1 MMALRPFF
9 GLPTACAAIVLLILL
24 PAMNEKIYIWPSL
37 LAGNF
42 GRLEE
47 SALNAQAA
55 GADAL
60 HLDIMDGH
68 FVPNLSMGPD
78 VVKMAR
84 RCLNIPLS
92 VHLMLSRPDQLA
104 ETFIKAGATTLTIHV
119 ESSCDVLHTLRRIRA
134 LGATPGVALNPET
147 PFEAAL
153 PFLGEVDE
161 VLCMTVHPG
170 FGGQKF
176 MPEVLPKITAI
187 RRTAQTRPGRKRDR
201 DAILGITVDGGID
214 LNTVTRVAE
223 AGANIMVAGSALFKS
238 KTMAQDLRQMREKA
252 RAAFGKGLAGRQQ
265 MVNG

>member
-1 MMALRPFF
+1 MS
-9 GLPTACAAIVLLILL
+9 G
-24 PAMNEKIYIWPSL
+24 KIYIWPSL
-37 LAGNF
+37 LAGDF
-42 GRLEE
+42 GKLEE
-47 SALNAQAA
+47 SALKAQAA

-92 VHLMLSRPDQLA
+92 VHLMLSRPDQFA
-104 ETFIKAGATTLTIHV
+104 EVFIKAGAARLTIHV
-119 ESSCDVLHTLRRIRA
+119 ESSCDVLGTLRRIRA

-147 PFEAAL
+147 PFEAVQ
-153 PFLGEVDE
+153 PFLGEVTE

-176 MPEVLPKITAI
+176 MPEVLPKIAAI
-187 RRTAQTRPGRKRDR
+187 RRATGLRPGGERGGEGMLD
-201 DAILGITVDGGID
+201 ITVDGGID
-214 LNTVTRVAE
+214 LNTVTRVAA

-252 RAAFGKGLAGRQQ
+252 SAVFGKDVAGEW
-265 MVNG
+265 

>member
-1 MMALRPFF
+1 
-9 GLPTACAAIVLLILL
+9 
-24 PAMNEKIYIWPSL
+24 MNPEIYICPSL
-37 LAGNF
+37 LAGDF

-47 SALNAQAA
+47 SALKAQEA
-55 GADAL
+55 GGDAL

-84 RCLNIPLS
+84 RCLNIPLG

-104 ETFIKAGATTLTIHV
+104 EVFIKAGATTLTIHV
-119 ESSCDVLHTLRRIRA
+119 ESACDVLRTLRRIRA
-134 LGATPGVALNPET
+134 LGVIPGLALNPET

-153 PFLGEVDE
+153 PFLDEVDE

-187 RRTAQTRPGRKRDR
+187 RRAARPRPKRDR
-201 DAILGITVDGGID
+201 GGEGMLGITVDGGID
-214 LNTVTRVAE
+214 LNTVTRVAK
-223 AGANIMVAGSALFKS
+223 AGANIMVAGNALFTS
-238 KTMAQDLRQMREKA
+238 KTMAEDLRQMREKA
-252 RAAFGKGLAGRQQ
+252 RAVFGQDVAK
-265 MVNG
+265 

>member
-1 MMALRPFF
+1 
-9 GLPTACAAIVLLILL
+9 
-24 PAMNEKIYIWPSL
+24 MNPEIYIWPSL
-37 LAGNF
+37 LAGDF
-42 GRLEE
+42 GKLEE
-47 SALNAQAA
+47 SALKAQAA

-84 RCLNIPLS
+84 RCLTIPLS
-92 VHLMLSRPDQLA
+92 VHLMLSRPDQFA
-104 ETFIKAGATTLTIHV
+104 EVFIKAGATALTIHV
-119 ESSCDVLHTLRRIRA
+119 ESSCDVLGTLRHIRA
-134 LGATPGVALNPET
+134 LGAIPGVAVNPET
-147 PFEAAL
+147 PFEAVL

-176 MPEVLPKITAI
+176 MPEVLPKIAAI
-187 RRTAQTRPGRKRDR
+187 RRAARPQPGRGRGG

-252 RAAFGKGLAGRQQ
+252 RAVFGKGGAGEW
-265 MVNG
+265 

>member
-1 MMALRPFF
+1 MTP
-9 GLPTACAAIVLLILL
+9 
-24 PAMNEKIYIWPSL
+24 EIYIWPSL
-37 LAGNF
+37 LAGDF

-47 SALNAQAA
+47 SALKAQAS

-84 RCLNIPLS
+84 RCLTIPLS
-92 VHLMLSRPDQLA
+92 VHLMLSRPDRLA
-104 ETFIKAGATTLTIHV
+104 EVFVKAGATRLSIHV
-119 ESSCDVLHTLRRIRA
+119 EASCDVLGTLRHIRA
-134 LGATPGVALNPET
+134 LGAIPGVALNPET
-147 PFEAAL
+147 PFEALL

-176 MPEVLPKITAI
+176 MPEMLPKIAAI
-187 RRTAQTRPGRKRDR
+187 RRAVRAARKKAGAGMAD
-201 DAILGITVDGGID
+201 ITVDGGID
-214 LNTVTRVAE
+214 LDTVTRVAE
-223 AGANIMVAGSALFKS
+223 AGANIMVAGSALFRS

-252 RAAFGKGLAGRQQ
+252 RAVFGNDATGER
-265 MVNG
+265 

>member
-1 MMALRPFF
+1 M
-9 GLPTACAAIVLLILL
+9 LLLT
-24 PAMNEKIYIWPSL
+24 AMNGEIYIWPSL
-37 LAGNF
+37 LAGDF

-47 SALNAQAA
+47 SALKVQEAE
-55 GADAL
+55 ADAL
-60 HLDIMDGH
+60 HMDIMDGH

-84 RCLNIPLS
+84 RCLSIPLS
-92 VHLMLSRPDQLA
+92 VHLMLSRPDQFA
-104 ETFIKAGATTLTIHV
+104 EAFIKAGATTLTIHV
-119 ESSCDVLHTLRRIRA
+119 ESSCDVLGTLRCIRA
-134 LGATPGVALNPET
+134 LGASPGVAINPAT
-147 PFEAAL
+147 PFEAIL

-176 MPEVLPKITAI
+176 MPEVLPKIAAI
-187 RRTAQTRPGRKRDR
+187 RRAARPQPGRKKGG
-201 DAILGITVDGGID
+201 AAMLGIAVDGGID

-252 RAAFGKGLAGRQQ
+252 RAVFGKDVAGEW
-265 MVNG
+265 MMDNG

>member
-1 MMALRPFF
+1 
-9 GLPTACAAIVLLILL
+9 
-24 PAMNEKIYIWPSL
+24 MNGEICIWPSL
-37 LAGNF
+37 LAGDF

-47 SALNAQAA
+47 SALKAQAA

-78 VVKMAR
+78 VVKMAH

-92 VHLMLSRPDQLA
+92 VHLMLSRPDHFA
-104 ETFIKAGATTLTIHV
+104 EVFIKAGAKTLTIHV
-119 ESSCDVLHTLRRIRA
+119 ESSCDVLGTLRHIRA
-134 LGATPGVALNPET
+134 LGAIPGVALNPET
-147 PFEAAL
+147 PFEAIL

-176 MPEVLPKITAI
+176 MPEVLPKIAAI
-187 RRTAQTRPGRKRDR
+187 RRAAQARQGQKRGGEGS
-201 DAILGITVDGGID
+201 LGVTVDGGID

-223 AGANIMVAGSALFKS
+223 AGANIMVVGSALFKS

-252 RAAFGKGLAGRQQ
+252 RAVFGKNVAGEC
-265 MVNG
+265 

>member
-1 MMALRPFF
+1 M
-9 GLPTACAAIVLLILL
+9 LLLLL
-24 PAMNEKIYIWPSL
+24 PAMNPDIYIWPSL
-37 LAGNF
+37 LAGDF

-47 SALNAQAA
+47 SALKAQEA

-92 VHLMLSRPDQLA
+92 VHLMLSRPDQFA
-104 ETFIKAGATTLTIHV
+104 EMFVKAGATMLTIHV
-119 ESSCDVLHTLRRIRA
+119 ESSCDVLGTLRHIRS
-134 LGATPGVALNPET
+134 LGAIPGVAVNPET
-147 PFEAAL
+147 PFEAVL
-153 PFLGEVDE
+153 PFLSEVDE

-187 RRTAQTRPGRKRDR
+187 RRAARSRPGRERGGEGM
-201 DAILGITVDGGID
+201 LGIAVDGGID
-214 LNTVTRVAE
+214 LNTVTRVAA
-223 AGANIMVAGSALFKS
+223 AGANIMVAGNALFTS

-252 RAAFGKGLAGRQQ
+252 RAVFGQDVTG
-265 MVNG
+265 